1 MRVLFVASEKVMARR
16 VSSLKF
22 DRWPAGQ
29 RSTSG
34 NQSESRRNSVIES
47 KVGIKYS
54 MRKPNTV
61 SCRGRQIDRFALC
74 TLHTYNNIMAETAAT
89 YGMERNV
96 DRHHYKPVAMTSV
109 DRHDLMM

>member
-47 KVGIKYS
+47 KIKVGIKYS

-61 SCRGRQIDRFALC
+61 SCRGRQIDRCAKCKSLS
-74 TLHTYNNIMAETAAT
+74 

-96 DRHHYKPVAMTSV
+96 DRHHYAGG
-109 DRHDLMM
+109 DDLSGPT